1 MKSKVYLITTLLL
14 LSGVAATSFFLYD
27 LSNQNRALRDQLQKL
42 DIQLEDLENQLI
54 QAENEVGTLTD
65 EKAQLS
71 KEVDHLSNSLEELQ
85 SDYDTQRSEHE
96 ALQSSYDDLTQ
107 FTYCG
112 DEFLDL
118 EMVSRSNAKANE
130 VLAQWVEEM
139 WGDVQGSSWVDFW
152 SSDEPGLHVVETGYA
167 NNYFIVYFDQQDFY
181 DSPNGVFMVSH
192 HCWLDVSEE

>member
-1 MKSKVYLITTLLL
+1 MKSKIYLIIMLLL
-14 LSGVAATSFFLYD
+14 LSGVSATSYFLYD
-27 LSNQNRALRDQLQKL
+27 LSHQNREMGDQLQQL
-42 DIQLEDLENQLI
+42 DIQLKDLEDQLF
-54 QAENEVGTLTD
+54 QAETQVGTLLD
-65 EKAQLS
+65 DKAQLS
-71 KEVDHLSNSLEELQ
+71 KEVDQLTNSLEELQ
-85 SDYDTQRSEHE
+85 SDYDSQRSEHQ

-118 EMVSRSNAKANE
+118 EMVYRSNAKANE
-130 VLAQWVEEM
+130 ALAQWVDEM

-192 HCWLDVSEE
+192 HCWLDAPER